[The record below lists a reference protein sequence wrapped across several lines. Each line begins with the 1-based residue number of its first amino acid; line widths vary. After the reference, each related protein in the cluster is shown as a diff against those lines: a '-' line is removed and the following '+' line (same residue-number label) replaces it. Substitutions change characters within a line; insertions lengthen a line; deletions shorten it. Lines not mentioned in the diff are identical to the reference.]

1 MRHSTINNIKP
12 EITKSNRLFPA
23 FVLLTILFLLGILS
37 LQSCKK
43 NCPAGKE
50 GENCEDPAITKFLGI
65 WEGTNTCEFINQI
78 NISLNGPIDSQ
89 KVALTGLISNQLFP
103 IVGRAN
109 YASLVFES
117 NQNLSD
123 GIILTTCSGNLNP
136 DGTIKLYF
144 SYVDETVIPTVSKS
158 CSFTG
163 KLQSSN
169 TGENFPVITT
179 NSLTILSDSSVSSG
193 GFISYDGGSPVTKRG
208 VVWGES
214 PSPIANQNSLFK
226 TQDGTGPGN
235 FQSVILGLEAG
246 KTYYIR
252 AYATNAAGT
261 SYGNEIKFTK
271 PECQQD
277 GQICVG
283 QMYQNEGIVAYFLK
297 PGDVGYDPAVPHGL
311 LILDYDLGNYEWGC
325 FGSSVGNTS
334 SDLGTG
340 ESNTSSIVSSCSE
353 DNIAA
358 KICSNLGTGW
368 YLPSKAELIK
378 VYQNLTSNGL
388 GGLSAQKYWTSS
400 EDPGNNAIN
409 AWAID
414 FSNNTPELFS
424 KYNKASVRAVKNF

>member
-1 MRHSTINNIKP
+1 M
-12 EITKSNRLFPA
+12 
-23 FVLLTILFLLGILS
+23 
-37 LQSCKK
+37 
-43 NCPAGKE
+43 
-50 GENCEDPAITKFLGI
+50 
-65 WEGTNTCEFINQI
+65 
-78 NISLNGPIDSQ
+78 
-89 KVALTGLISNQLFP
+89 
-103 IVGRAN
+103 
-109 YASLVFES
+109 
-117 NQNLSD
+117 
-123 GIILTTCSGNLNP
+123 
-136 DGTIKLYF
+136 
-144 SYVDETVIPTVSKS
+144 
-158 CSFTG
+158 
-163 KLQSSN
+163 
-169 TGENFPVITT
+169 
-179 NSLTILSDSSVSSG
+179 
-193 GFISYDGGSPVTKRG
+193 
-208 VVWGES
+208 
-214 PSPIANQNSLFK
+214 
-226 TQDGTGPGN
+226 
-235 FQSVILGLEAG
+235 GLEAG